1 MAENKMVNIMFYN
14 KKYDRKPQGKEIGV
28 IQNRL
33 TKTTMS
39 LEELANNMA
48 NGCTLKCTYMNGTK
62 NTDFVSQ
69 QLFGLDFDHGLTIED
84 GLHKCETLGI
94 MPVFGYTTFSHTP
107 ENHRFRLIFCNDKV
121 IYDVVERRK
130 IQLSLM
136 EAFGFADPACKDETR
151 MFFGG
156 RSLIMFNENNV
167 INGSEIIQK
176 YYSDDLETN
185 AKYKPKSKTTNNKSK
200 NKSTPINQDT
210 VNQTEISEKV
220 KAISELNVDEMKRL
234 LKKYDRT
241 KPKQSMEIAKQVNQI
256 RAGLCVQEST
266 NIINIKSGININS
279 TKTPRITAGIDVAA
293 TKPIRA
299 GIDIVKSKPI
309 KTELEIRESKHI
321 QPFLSSN
328 EKDIDNDLNDFDL
341 DIFNIKDLDSIA
353 VQIAIEIV
361 RIALKYY
368 LREKVNSAAGVL
380 GQTDN
385 KDNLYSIS
393 LEENPPDENNN
404 DNKKIFKCK
413 SDLYS
418 YINSLDLGEYLGIY
432 NSMVNCILPEHEDNN
447 PSAHIYVNENKVEFY
462 KCFGC
467 TKARSIIGITEH
479 LSGCKRHEAIE
490 FIKDVYGLEL
500 VESEWTQQHKA
511 LMIECANFLDSDE
524 FKTEFPELNKVIRTR
539 KHHIKML
546 LLHFSEKINEDMI
559 VNDKPI
565 FFASY
570 PQLMD
575 ICVTNDRAKL
585 SQSLSLFA
593 LLNLIEKLPEG
604 KIPEKELR
612 KAKSIAAQY
621 GLKKVT
627 NFYSFSE
634 YGVDTFTESEENAKK
649 LKENNVT
656 LKGLSRELVL
666 RTFGEETA
674 NRIYPQFVFE
684 NSRGTSEK
692 SDEHTAEI
700 VSCIQYC
707 LDKKAYC
714 TETDIVKMLNAKY
727 NHVTTEVQIKKSLQE
742 ILTSYGLKRVRANKD
757 YKEKYNIQASGYPF
771 IIVRDNE

>member
-1 MAENKMVNIMFYN
+1 MAENKTVNIMFYN
-14 KKYDRKPQGKEIGV
+14 KKYDRKPQGKEIGT
-28 IQNRL
+28 IQNHL
-33 TKTTMS
+33 SQTTIS
-39 LEELANNMA
+39 IRELADNMA
-48 NGCTLKCTYMNGTK
+48 SGHTFKCAYLNGTK

-69 QLFGLDFDHGLTIED
+69 QLFGLDFDHGITIDEA
-84 GLHKCETLGI
+84 LHKCETLGI

-107 ENHRFRLIFCNDKV
+107 ENHRFRLIFCNNKV
-121 IYDVVERRK
+121 IYDARERRK

-136 EAFGFADPACKDETR
+136 KAFGFADPACKDETR

-156 RSLIMFNENNV
+156 RSLIMFNEDNV

-185 AKYKPKSKTTNNKSK
+185 AKYKPKSKTINNKSK

-210 VNQTEISEKV
+210 VNQTEIYEKV
-220 KAISELNVDEMKRL
+220 RAISELNVDEMKRL

-241 KPKQSMEIAKQVNQI
+241 KQI
-256 RAGLCVQEST
+256 DKPNKPDLSGKRIEPCLHIKKTKHISPSLKIEKSS
-266 NIINIKSGININS
+266 NIIKTGLDIN
-279 TKTPRITAGIDVAA
+279 AA
-293 TKPIRA
+293 AKPIRA

-309 KTELEIRESKHI
+309 KAGLEIKESKHI

-328 EKDIDNDLNDFDL
+328 EKDIDNGLNAFDDFDL
-341 DIFNIKDLDSIA
+341 DIKDLDSIA
-353 VQIAIEIV
+353 VHIAVEII
-361 RIALKYY
+361 RIALKYC
-368 LREKVNSAAGVL
+368 LREKINSAAGVL
-380 GQTDN
+380 VGGDN
-385 KDNLYSIS
+385 IDHLSITPYK
-393 LEENPPDENNN
+393 NPPDENNN
-404 DNKKIFKCK
+404 NNKIFKCK
-413 SDLYS
+413 NDLYN

-432 NSMVNCILPEHEDNN
+432 NSMVNCILPEHEDNT
-447 PSAHIYVNENKVEFY
+447 PSAHVYVNENGVEFY

-467 TKARSIIGITEH
+467 GKARSIIGITEH
-479 LSGCKRHEAIE
+479 LAGCKRHEAIE
-490 FIKDVYGLEL
+490 FIKNVYNLEL

-511 LMIECANFLDSDE
+511 LMLECASFLDSDE

-546 LLHFSEKINEDMI
+546 LLHFSEKINEDMMFG
-559 VNDKPI
+559 DKPI
-565 FFASY
+565 FFGSY
-570 PQLMD
+570 PQLMEVCNIRKSD
-575 ICVTNDRAKL
+575 NLA
-585 SQSLSLFA
+585 QSLSLFA
-593 LLNLIEKLPEG
+593 LLNLLEKLPEG
-604 KIPEKELR
+604 KIPENELK
-612 KAKSIAAQY
+612 KAKAIAAQY
-621 GLKKVT
+621 GLKKIT

-692 SDEHTAEI
+692 SDDHTAEI

-707 LDKKAYC
+707 INKKGYC
-714 TETDIVKMLNAKY
+714 TETDIVKMLNDKHH
-727 NHVTTEVQIKKSLQE
+727 HVTTEVQIKKSLQE

-757 YKEKYNIQASGYPF
+757 IKEKYNITGNGYPF
-771 IIVRDNE
+771 IIVNE

>member
-1 MAENKMVNIMFYN
+1 MTDNKKVNVMFYD
-14 KKYDRKPQGKEIGV
+14 KKFDRKPQGKEIGA

-33 TKTTMS
+33 AQTTIS
-39 LEELANNMA
+39 LRKLADNMA
-48 NGCTLKCTYMNGTK
+48 NGCTFKCAYMNGTK

-69 QLFGLDFDHGLTIED
+69 QLYGLDFDHGITIED

-121 IYDVVERRK
+121 IYDVGERRK

-136 EAFGFADPACKDETR
+136 KAFGFADPACKDETR

-156 RSLIMFNENNV
+156 RSLIMFNEDNV
-167 INGSEIIQK
+167 INGNEIIQK
-176 YYSDDLETN
+176 YYSEDLETN
-185 AKYKPKSKTTNNKSK
+185 VKYRPKSKSQTSCKSK
-200 NKSTPINQDT
+200 NKSLEVNHNN
-210 VNQTEISEKV
+210 VNQTEIEEKI

-241 KPKQSMEIAKQVNQI
+241 KPEQSMEIAKQLNQLQ
-256 RAGLCVQEST
+256 RLCVQKST
-266 NIINIKSGININS
+266 NIINIKSGIDIDNTKSHRISAGLNIV
-279 TKTPRITAGIDVAA
+279 P
-293 TKPIRA
+293 
-299 GIDIVKSKPI
+299 SKPL
-309 KTELEIRESKHI
+309 KS
-321 QPFLSSN
+321 LSLDN
-328 EKDIDNDLNDFDL
+328 LDEKIDEGLNDLNDYDFNCFD
-341 DIFNIKDLDSIA
+341 DISDTTAILLALII
-353 VQIAIEIV
+353 VQTAIEFYIKN
-361 RIALKYY
+361 R
-368 LREKVNSAAGVL
+368 NSAAGVL
-380 GQTDN
+380 GVTDN
-385 KDNLYSIS
+385 KDYLSIGNHK
-393 LEENPPDENNN
+393 NPPDEKN

-413 SDLYS
+413 NDLYNH
-418 YINSLDLGEYLGIY
+418 INSIDLGEYLGIHD
-432 NSMVNCILPEHEDNN
+432 NMVNCILPEHEDNN
-447 PSAHIYVNENKVEFY
+447 PSAHIYVNENGMPFY

-467 TKARSIIGITEH
+467 GKARSIIGITEH
-479 LSGCKRHEAIE
+479 LSGCKRHEAIQ
-490 FIKDVYGLEL
+490 FIRDVYNLEL
-500 VESEWTQQHKA
+500 QESEWTKTHKE

-524 FKTEFPELNKVIRTR
+524 FKSEFPELNKVIRTR

-565 FFASY
+565 FFGSY
-570 PQLMD
+570 NQLMEVCN
-575 ICVTNDRAKL
+575 ICKKNNL

-593 LLNLIEKLPEG
+593 LLNLIEKLPENQ
-604 KIPEKELR
+604 IPERELK

-621 GLKKVT
+621 GLRKIT
-627 NFYSFSE
+627 GFYSFSE

-656 LKGLSRELVL
+656 LKGLSREMVL

-674 NRIYPQFVFE
+674 NKIYPQFKFE

-707 LDKKAYC
+707 LDKKGYC
-714 TETDIVKMLNAKY
+714 TETDVVRMLNSRY
-727 NHVTTEVQIKKSLQE
+727 NHVTTETQIKKSLQE
-742 ILTSYGLKRVRANKD
+742 ILNSYGLERVRANKEL
-757 YKEKYNIQASGYPF
+757 KEKYNIDGNGYPF

>member
-1 MAENKMVNIMFYN
+1 MAENKTVDIMFYN
-14 KKYDRKPQGKEIGV
+14 KKFDCKPVGKEIGA

-33 TKTTMS
+33 AQTTIS
-39 LEELANNMA
+39 IRELADNMA
-48 NGCTLKCTYMNGTK
+48 SGCTFKCAYMNGTK
-62 NTDFVSQ
+62 NTDFISQ
-69 QLFGLDFDHGLTIED
+69 QLFGLDFDHGITIEE
-84 GLHKCETLGI
+84 GLHKCEALGI
-94 MPVFGYTTFSHTP
+94 MPVFGYTTFSHTS

-121 IYDVVERRK
+121 IYDVGERRK

-136 EAFGFADPACKDETR
+136 EAFGFADPSCKDETR

-156 RSLIMFNENNV
+156 RSLIMFNEDNA
-167 INGSEIIQK
+167 INGNEIIQK

-185 AKYKPKSKTTNNKSK
+185 AKYKPKPKTTNNKSK

-234 LKKYDRT
+234 LEKYDRT
-241 KPKQSMEIAKQVNQI
+241 KQI
-256 RAGLCVQEST
+256 DKPDLSGKRIEPCLHIKKTKPISPSLKIEKSSNTIKTGLD
-266 NIINIKSGININS
+266 IN
-279 TKTPRITAGIDVAA
+279 AA

-299 GIDIVKSKPI
+299 GIDTVKSKHI
-309 KTELEIRESKHI
+309 KAGLEIKEGKHI

-328 EKDIDNDLNDFDL
+328 EKDIDNDLNAFDDFDL
-341 DIFNIKDLDSIA
+341 NIKDLDSIA
-353 VQIAIEIV
+353 INVAIGIIG
-361 RIALKYY
+361 IALKYY
-368 LREKVNSAAGVL
+368 FEKRKSNSAAGIL
-380 GQTDN
+380 GQTNN
-385 KDNLYSIS
+385 KDNLFFIS
-393 LEENPPDENNN
+393 LEKNPPDENNN

-447 PSAHIYVNENKVEFY
+447 PSAHIYVNENEVEFY

-467 TKARSIIGITEH
+467 SKARSIIGITEH

-490 FIKDVYGLEL
+490 FIKNVYNLEL

-511 LMIECANFLDSDE
+511 LMLECASFLDSDE

-593 LLNLIEKLPEG
+593 LLNLIEKLPENQ
-604 KIPEKELR
+604 IPAKELKR
-612 KAKSIAAQY
+612 AKAIAAQY
-621 GLKKVT
+621 GLKKIT
-627 NFYSFSE
+627 SFYSFSE
-634 YGVDTFTESEENAKK
+634 YGVDTFTESEENAKT
-649 LKENNVT
+649 LKKNNVT

-684 NSRGTSEK
+684 NSRGTSKK
-692 SDEHTAEI
+692 SDTHTTEI

-707 LDKKAYC
+707 LDKKGFC
-714 TETDIVKMLNAKY
+714 TETDVIKMLNAKY
-727 NHVTTEVQIKKSLQE
+727 NHVTTEVQLKRSLQE
-742 ILTSYGLKRVRANKD
+742 ILISYGLKRVRANKD
-757 YKEKYNIQASGYPF
+757 IKEKYNIDGNGYPF
-771 IIVRDNE
+771 IIVRDN

>member
-234 LKKYDRT
+234 LKKYDRA

-279 TKTPRITAGIDVAA
+279 TKTPRISAGIDVAA
-293 TKPIRA
+293 AKPIRA

-309 KTELEIRESKHI
+309 KAGLEIKEGKHI
-321 QPFLSSN
+321 QSFLSSN
-328 EKDIDNDLNDFDL
+328 EKDIDNDLNAFD
-341 DIFNIKDLDSIA
+341 DKDLDLISVRVA
-353 VQIAIEIV
+353 VEII
-361 RIALKYY
+361 RIALKYC
-368 LREKVNSAAGVL
+368 LREKINSAAGVL
-380 GQTDN
+380 VGGDN
-385 KDNLYSIS
+385 IDHLSITPHK
-393 LEENPPDENNN
+393 NPPDENNN
-404 DNKKIFKCK
+404 KIFKCK
-413 SDLYS
+413 NDLYN

-432 NSMVNCILPEHEDNN
+432 NSMVNCILPEHEDNS
-447 PSAHIYVNENKVEFY
+447 PSAHIYMNENGVEFY

-467 TKARSIIGITEH
+467 GKARSIIGITEH

-490 FIKDVYGLEL
+490 FVKNVYNLEL
-500 VESEWTQQHKA
+500 QESEWTKTHKE
-511 LMIECANFLDSDE
+511 LMVECANYLNSDE
-524 FKTEFPELNKVIRTR
+524 FKTEFPELNKTIRTR
-539 KHHIKML
+539 KHHIQML
-546 LLHFSEKINEDMI
+546 LVHFSEMINEDMMF
-559 VNDKPI
+559 DGKPI
-565 FFASY
+565 FFGSY
-570 PQLMD
+570 PQLMEVCNIRKSD
-575 ICVTNDRAKL
+575 NLA
-585 SQSLSLFA
+585 QSLSLFA

-604 KIPEKELR
+604 KIPEKELK

-621 GLKKVT
+621 GLKKIT

-634 YGVDTFTESEENAKK
+634 YGVDAFTESEENAKK

-674 NRIYPQFVFE
+674 NRIYPQFIFE

-742 ILTSYGLKRVRANKD
+742 ILISYGLKRVRANKD
-757 YKEKYNIQASGYPF
+757 LKEKYGIKGNGYPF
-771 IIVRDNE
+771 VIVQDNE

>member
-136 EAFGFADPACKDETR
+136 KAFGFADPACKDETR

-156 RSLIMFNENNV
+156 RSLIMFNEDNV

-185 AKYKPKSKTTNNKSK
+185 AKYKPKSKTINNKSK

-210 VNQTEISEKV
+210 VNQTEIYEKV
-220 KAISELNVDEMKRL
+220 RAISELNVDEMKRL

-241 KPKQSMEIAKQVNQI
+241 KPIDKPDLNSIGKRIEPCLHTKKTKHISPSLKI
-256 RAGLCVQEST
+256 EKSS
-266 NIINIKSGININS
+266 NIIKTGLDIN
-279 TKTPRITAGIDVAA
+279 AA
-293 TKPIRA
+293 AKPIRA

-309 KTELEIRESKHI
+309 KAGLEIKESKHI

-328 EKDIDNDLNDFDL
+328 EKDIDNDLNAFDDFDF
-341 DIFNIKDLDSIA
+341 DIKDLDSIA
-353 VQIAIEIV
+353 VHMAIEII

-368 LREKVNSAAGVL
+368 LRENVNSTAGVL
-380 GQTDN
+380 VNSDN
-385 KDNLYSIS
+385 KDNLSITM
-393 LEENPPDENNN
+393 EKNPLDEKI

-413 SDLYS
+413 SNLYD

-432 NSMVNCILPEHEDNN
+432 DSMVNCILPEHEDDN
-447 PSAHIYVNENKVEFY
+447 PSAHIYTNENGMPFY

-467 TKARSIIGITEH
+467 DKARSIIGITEH

-490 FIKDVYGLEL
+490 FIKNVYDLEL

-524 FKTEFPELNKVIRTR
+524 FKAEFPELNKVIRTR

-559 VNDKPI
+559 FEDKPI
-565 FFASY
+565 FFGSY
-570 PQLMD
+570 KQLMEVCATKD
-575 ICVTNDRAKL
+575 CTQLA
-585 SQSLSLFA
+585 QSLALFA
-593 LLNLIEKLPEG
+593 LLNLIEKLPEN

-621 GLKKVT
+621 GLKKIT

-666 RTFGEETA
+666 RTFGEEKA
-674 NRIYPQFVFE
+674 NEIYPQFKFE

-692 SDEHTAEI
+692 SDDHTAEI

-707 LDKKAYC
+707 INKKGYC
-714 TETDIVKMLNAKY
+714 TETDIVKMLNDKHH
-727 NHVTTEVQIKKSLQE
+727 HVTTEVQIKKSLQE

-757 YKEKYNIQASGYPF
+757 IKEKYNIEASGYPF
-771 IIVRDNE
+771 VIVRDN

>member
-1 MAENKMVNIMFYN
+1 MSENKTVDIMFYN
-14 KKYDRKPQGKEIGV
+14 KKFNRKPQGKEIGA

-33 TKTTMS
+33 AQTTIS
-39 LEELANNMA
+39 IRELADNMA
-48 NGCTLKCTYMNGTK
+48 NGCTLKCAYMNGTK
-62 NTDFVSQ
+62 NTDFISQ
-69 QLFGLDFDHGLTIED
+69 QLFGLDFDHGITIEA
-84 GLHKCETLGI
+84 GLHKCEALGI

-121 IYDVVERRK
+121 IYDAGERRK
-130 IQLSLM
+130 LQLSLM
-136 EAFGFADPACKDETR
+136 KAFGFADPACKDETR

-156 RSLIMFNENNV
+156 KSLIMLNENNI
-167 INGSEIIQK
+167 INGNEIISK

-185 AKYKPKSKTTNNKSK
+185 VKFKPKSKGANNKSK
-200 NKSTPINQDT
+200 LTSTPINHND

-220 KAISELNVDEMKRL
+220 KAISELNVEEMKRL

-241 KPKQSMEIAKQVNQI
+241 KPIDKPDLRGKRIETCLHVKKSKPISPYLKIEKSSNTINTIK
-256 RAGLCVQEST
+256 AGLD
-266 NIINIKSGININS
+266 IN
-279 TKTPRITAGIDVAA
+279 AA
-293 TKPIRA
+293 TKPIKE

-309 KTELEIRESKHI
+309 KAGLEIKASKPI

-328 EKDIDNDLNDFDL
+328 EKDIDNGLNAFDDFDF
-341 DIFNIKDLDSIA
+341 DNKDLDSIA
-353 VQIAIEIV
+353 VHIAIEII

-368 LREKVNSAAGVL
+368 LRENVNSTAGVL
-380 GQTDN
+380 VNSDN
-385 KDNLYSIS
+385 KDNLSITM
-393 LEENPPDENNN
+393 EKNPLDEKI

-413 SDLYS
+413 SDLYY

-432 NSMVNCILPEHEDNN
+432 NSMVNCILPEHEDDN
-447 PSAHIYVNENKVEFY
+447 PSAHIYTNENGMPFY

-467 TKARSIIGITEH
+467 DKARSIIGITEH

-490 FIKDVYGLEL
+490 FIKNVYDLEL

-524 FKTEFPELNKVIRTR
+524 FKAEFPELNKVIRTR

-559 VNDKPI
+559 FEDKPI
-565 FFASY
+565 FFGSY
-570 PQLMD
+570 KQLMEVCATKD
-575 ICVTNDRAKL
+575 CTQLA
-585 SQSLSLFA
+585 QSLALFA
-593 LLNLIEKLPEG
+593 LLNLIEKLPEN

-621 GLKKVT
+621 GLKKIT

-666 RTFGEETA
+666 RTFGEKKA
-674 NRIYPQFVFE
+674 NEIYPQFRFE

-707 LDKKAYC
+707 IDKKGYC
-714 TETDIVKMLNAKY
+714 TEMDITKMLNAKY
-727 NHVTTEVQIKKSLQE
+727 HHVTTEVQIKKSLQE

-757 YKEKYNIQASGYPF
+757 IKEKYNITGDGYPF
-771 IIVRDNE
+771 IIVNK